1 MDNLLNQEINIGI
14 SAIISLTVT
23 AILLFVLPIIFAV
36 LWKKRCGK
44 SVSLMPLLVGAVGFI
59 VFSRILEQG
68 IHMLCIV
75 MDNPVSRFING
86 NTAAYVLY
94 GIFMAGI
101 FEEVGRYIII
111 KFIMKKDKTKENM
124 VMYGIG
130 HGGIE
135 VWSIS
140 LMSIA
145 NLLLIVMMIKVL
157 GVEKSLS
164 FLGVTK
170 EASQSVIDSLSA
182 VITSAAN
189 YGAFELGI
197 TVLERV
203 AAMIL
208 HISLTV
214 TVAYGIAKNKLI
226 YLFLAIFA
234 HALVDLFPVLYQRG
248 AVGLLATEIWL
259 CVLAVLLALW
269 SRKLYKNFPKQL

>member
-1 MDNLLNQEINIGI
+1 MENLLNQEINIG
-14 SAIISLTVT
+14 APEIISLTVT
-23 AILLFVLPIIFAV
+23 AILLFILPIIFAI
-36 LWKKRCGK
+36 LWKKHCGK
-44 SVSLMPLLVGAVGFI
+44 AVSLMPLFVGAAGFI
-59 VFSRILEQG
+59 VSSRILELG

-86 NTAAYVLY
+86 NTVAYVLY

-140 LMSIA
+140 LISIV
-145 NLLLIVMMIKVL
+145 NMLLIIMMIKTL
-157 GVEKSLS
+157 GIEKALPL
-164 FLGVTK
+164 LGVTD
-170 EASQSVIDSLSA
+170 EVPQSVIDSLSA
-182 VITSAAN
+182 AITSAAN
-189 YGAFELGI
+189 YGAFQLGI
-197 TVLERV
+197 TVLERLM
-203 AAMIL
+203 AMII

-214 TVAYGIAKNKLI
+214 TVAFGIARNKLI
-226 YLFLAIFA
+226 YLFLAVFA

-248 AVGLLATEIWL
+248 AVGQLAAEIWL

-269 SRKLYKNFPKQL
+269 SRKLYKNFPKQP